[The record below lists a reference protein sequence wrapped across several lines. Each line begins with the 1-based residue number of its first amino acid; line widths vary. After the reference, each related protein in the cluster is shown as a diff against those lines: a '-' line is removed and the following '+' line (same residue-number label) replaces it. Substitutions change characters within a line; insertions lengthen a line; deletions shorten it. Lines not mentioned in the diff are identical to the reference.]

1 MYMKQDELNVNM
13 ESVRPELANYSH
25 ILYITIERL
34 NEFIAASPI
43 AVLYKLPSS
52 GETRPASK
60 WTHLKEYS
68 KQFTSQLLL
77 NKSMV
82 LKTMH
87 IVRFFSKMLINT
99 CTTACKLTNIIY
111 YYFYKCYKN

>member
-34 NEFIAASPI
+34 NEFNAASPI

-52 GETRPASK
+52 GGNPPSVK
-60 WTHLKEYS
+60 MDP
-68 KQFTSQLLL
+68 SQR
-77 NKSMV
+77 V
-82 LKTMH
+82 
-87 IVRFFSKMLINT
+87 F
-99 CTTACKLTNIIY
+99 
-111 YYFYKCYKN
+111 